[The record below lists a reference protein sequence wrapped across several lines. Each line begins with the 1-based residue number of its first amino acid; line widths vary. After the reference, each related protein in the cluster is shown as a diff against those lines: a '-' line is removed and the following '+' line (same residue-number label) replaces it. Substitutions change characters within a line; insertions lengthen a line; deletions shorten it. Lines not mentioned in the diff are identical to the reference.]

1 MWIATVAIHASR
13 SRNLICTNKLKKYGA
28 DRRWKHPRKQRLEKC
43 WTHCTRSL
51 SNMRTLYT
59 CIKENQQWIIDFE
72 TLITGRIWHLKICKF
87 YLTRMGYLWKRTHVA
102 FGWKIEKK
110 FALLGKDYEL
120 CLLVMEIPNLFM
132 TIHKLML
139 NNKATAIIILF
150 TSHWKL

>member
-59 CIKENQQWIIDFE
+59 CIKKTTMDYWFWNFDNRQDMALKNLYILSNLYGLSMKKNTCGIWLKNWKKIC
-72 TLITGRIWHLKICKF
+72 ITGQR
-87 YLTRMGYLWKRTHVA
+87 LWIMSSSYGNTQS
-102 FGWKIEKK
+102 
-110 FALLGKDYEL
+110 LYDY
-120 CLLVMEIPNLFM
+120 P
-132 TIHKLML
+132 
-139 NNKATAIIILF
+139 
-150 TSHWKL
+150 